1 MAITMDP
8 EPESDAGAGLGAVY
22 DSCSLRVSSCS
33 GPGRGYLSRR
43 AGSGSEMLIIIRGS
57 NSSHRHGPGEDPDD
71 AVTPGP
77 PSSSSLV
84 LPPRRLA
91 ILNIISAVIVEWILE
106 YREI

>member
-1 MAITMDP
+1 
-8 EPESDAGAGLGAVY
+8 
-22 DSCSLRVSSCS
+22 
-33 GPGRGYLSRR
+33 
-43 AGSGSEMLIIIRGS
+43 MLIIIRGS

-77 PSSSSLV
+77 PLSLV

-91 ILNIISAVIVEWILE
+91 ILNMISAVIVEWILE